1 MASKRE
7 GVGGAASWLP
17 DDARI
22 VAVVADDPAGLYPA
36 VLALAKGVGAA
47 RRRTLV
53 VGVAAPGRVMD
64 EGLGTVGAPG
74 LTDLLTGRAGLTD
87 LVHRVSG
94 GRFLYLPSGAAEPS
108 SFGPASTSS
117 SFPASPALPR
127 RAMRALIERV
137 RAAQG
142 TLLLVAP
149 PDRAGLPSEWFDVEV
164 EIGGPTA
171 PVPLPRQDDRAAAVS
186 GGGGTAQPAPIR
198 WRRHRMPRSLP
209 VARIVIAAGA
219 LVFLL
224 GGWWV
229 LARFIAAGAAGA
241 ADRRETPPPADAARV
256 ESLPSDAGSPATP
269 TEAGGEAAMSTAKV
283 AAGGEELGYSV
294 LVASYVSLADALQH
308 MQLVDNGTVLFLIA
322 PTPVR
327 GRVYYRLFA
336 GALPTPES
344 ARELMGELTESGV
357 KDSSS
362 EWDVRPASLGYR
374 LSVHGTEAEARRAEA
389 ELNEHGIPAYIL
401 RLVADGDTVH
411 QVYAGAYE
419 RPEAAGAMRTILSE
433 AGVEGELVPRRG
445 EPH

>member
-22 VAVVADDPAGLYPA
+22 VAVVAEDPAGLYPA
-36 VLALAKGVGAA
+36 VLALAEGVGAA

-53 VGVAAPGRVMD
+53 VGVAAPGRAMD

-108 SFGPASTSS
+108 SSGAASTSS
-117 SFPASPALPR
+117 SFPVSPALPR
-127 RAMRALIERV
+127 SAMRALIERV

-149 PDRAGLPSEWFDVEV
+149 RDRAGLPSEWFDVEV
-164 EIGGPTA
+164 ELGGPSV
-171 PVPLPRQDDRAAAVS
+171 PVEGRDGPARPAAAPDR
-186 GGGGTAQPAPIR
+186 GAPFR
-198 WRRHRMPRSLP
+198 WRRHRMPRSVP

-229 LARFIAAGAAGA
+229 FARFIAAGAAGA
-241 ADRRETPPPADAARV
+241 ADWRETPPPAGAARV
-256 ESLPSDAGSPATP
+256 DSLPSDADGPAAP
-269 TEAGGEAAMSTAKV
+269 TEAGGEAAMSMARV
-283 AAGGEELGYSV
+283 AAGGEDLGYSV
-294 LVASYVSLADALQH
+294 LVASHVSLADALQH
-308 MQLVDNGTVLFLIA
+308 MRVVDKGTVLFLVA

-344 ARELMGELTESGV
+344 ARELMEELTESGV

-374 LSVHGTEAEARRAEA
+374 LSVHGTEVEARRAVA
-389 ELNEHGIPAYIL
+389 ELNERGIPAYIL

-419 RPEAAGAMRTILSE
+419 RPEAAGAMRIILSE
-433 AGVEGELVPRRG
+433 AGVEAELVPRRG